1 MAAGAHCQVSSSCLP
16 PSCIIFSPRL
26 QHFIQLTRVK
36 RVTRH
41 FSLKIFR
48 PKQVG
53 RVGIHGTGRSQFQIL
68 THCHV
73 NFQKK
78 KTSFLC
84 SPANKFRWF
93 SSPWGC
99 ESARPFQWRITLKRA
114 SMARYLDILV
124 SYKYYFINLP
134 QKKKRKKLRPSKWPG
149 KYQRAFSV
157 ATRH

>member
-1 MAAGAHCQVSSSCLP
+1 MFGPFLYHFQPSSATFHSINSGQTRYTTFFLENFP
-16 PSCIIFSPRL
+16 PKTSRKSWDSWNRPEPVPNIDALSR
-26 QHFIQLTRVK
+26 QL
-36 RVTRH
+36 
-41 FSLKIFR
+41 S
-48 PKQVG
+48 
-53 RVGIHGTGRSQFQIL
+53 
-68 THCHV
+68 
-73 NFQKK
+73 KK

-93 SSPWGC
+93 PSPWGC

>member
-16 PSCIIFSPRL
+16 PSCIIFSRRL

-48 PKQVG
+48 PKTSRKSWDSWNRPEPVPNIDALSRQL
-53 RVGIHGTGRSQFQIL
+53 S
-68 THCHV
+68 
-73 NFQKK
+73 KK

-134 QKKKRKKLRPSKWPG
+134 QKKKKKKASAVKMAR
-149 KYQRAFSV
+149 
-157 ATRH
+157 